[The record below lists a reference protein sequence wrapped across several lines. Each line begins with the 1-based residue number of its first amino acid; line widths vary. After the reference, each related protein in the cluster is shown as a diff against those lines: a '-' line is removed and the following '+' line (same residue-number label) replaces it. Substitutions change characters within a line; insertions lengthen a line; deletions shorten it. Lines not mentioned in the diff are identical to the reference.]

1 MMTFEFRL
9 HAAVV
14 GALIGGLLAVVVV
27 SVFPSLKKTWMLK
40 PFWGGLCALGMI
52 AAAIASFAAIAIFNN
67 LSRMTSEL
75 AGVSAG
81 YVVSGVYL
89 RSEFTVLGWI
99 LGTIAYAFAA
109 YFVYHSLCDVVG
121 KTPDS

>member
-1 MMTFEFRL
+1 MITFQFKP
-9 HAAVV
+9 HAAIV
-14 GALIGGLLAVVVV
+14 GAFIGGLLAIIVI
-27 SVFPSLKKTWMLK
+27 SLFPSLKETWMLK

-67 LSRMTSEL
+67 LSRMTSEV

-81 YVVSGVYL
+81 YVVSIVYL
-89 RSEFTVLGWI
+89 WSELTVMGWV

-109 YFVYHSLCDVVG
+109 YFVYHSLCDIVG
-121 KTPDS
+121 KRPV